1 MIVPYLKTK
10 LRICKIQIQ
19 KEKVCFVAKKKRKM
33 KFLIFF
39 SKGGPFEV
47 NTVKNIFFDF
57 SKISKKNLKMTFL
70 GPFNHR
76 KEQSQEFWLA

>member
-47 NTVKNIFFDF
+47 NTVKIFFLIF
-57 SKISKKNLKMTFL
+57 QKYQKRISKMTFL

>member
-1 MIVPYLKTK
+1 MSFVKKVKKLIVL
-10 LRICKIQIQ
+10 
-19 KEKVCFVAKKKRKM
+19 F
-33 KFLIFF
+33 FF

-47 NTVKNIFFDF
+47 NTVKIFFLIF
-57 SKISKKNLKMTFL
+57 QKYQKRISKMTFL